1 MERLQEEETQTSSSE
16 LSKYSDSD
24 VIIHHDPHLMR
35 QNQHLSTNSFGTTQE
50 SLRYEPHLKNESPLE
65 PRSLSEQS
73 LRRHRYE
80 NPHHD
85 QPNTHVSFSENQ
97 VHDRRMHPE
106 EIYNTSSRE
115 RFSND
120 DSLYNNDGVL
130 FHSTPKPG
138 KGNPRKKH
146 PNHRFV
152 KNANFQTEPDMEM
165 KGTQTAS
172 PSRIMENDIDDEDD
186 YPNTAIMLDNLSA
199 EDIDTTV
206 LAHRLLADRE
216 KCSKCDLFE
225 LMFLHE
231 GEKMLNDRKV
241 VEMFTRHMNN
251 HLKRAKRE
259 SKKAHKKPR

>member
-1 MERLQEEETQTSSSE
+1 MERLQPGETQTSSYA
-16 LSKYSDSD
+16 LPTDSDSN
-24 VIIHHDPHLMR
+24 VIVHVDPHLMLKNR
-35 QNQHLSTNSFGTTQE
+35 HLSTDSFGTGTTQH
-50 SLRYEPHLKNESPLE
+50 SLRRYEPHYENLSAAV
-65 PRSLSEQS
+65 PRSVSEQS
-73 LRRHRYE
+73 LRRH
-80 NPHHD
+80 PHHD
-85 QPNTHVSFSENQ
+85 DPPHTHVSFSENQ
-97 VHDRRMHPE
+97 VHDRSIHPE
-106 EIYNTSSRE
+106 EIYTTSSQE

-120 DSLYNNDGVL
+120 DSFYNNDEVL

-146 PNHRFV
+146 PNQPFV

-172 PSRIMENDIDDEDD
+172 PSRILENDIDDD
-186 YPNTAIMLDNLSA
+186 PNTAISLDNLSA
-199 EDIDTTV
+199 EDVDTTV

-231 GEKMLNDRKV
+231 GEKMLNDRDA

-251 HLKRAKRE
+251 HLRKAKKE
-259 SKKAHKKPR
+259 SKRSNEKPR